1 MKPSAKDSQ
10 RSGASVG
17 DILVLLSIL
26 TLGLV
31 LVYPRL
37 QERAFEQQLDG
48 AVSAIETLRAASSAF
63 LNQNRDWPG
72 SSPAGVTPP
81 ELVSALPPEYRLAV
95 EGYALEWNRWEIIDR
110 PEIVLP
116 PEPEEL
122 SQQDLPGD
130 GVPAGPTASFRAM
143 GGLTVYS
150 GNSALLAGLLKHYG
164 TSLSF
169 VRDTTWT
176 LVIPR

>member
-1 MKPSAKDSQ
+1 MTPSAKDSQ

-17 DILVLLSIL
+17 DILVLLSVL
-26 TLGLV
+26 TLGLA

-37 QERAFEQQLDG
+37 QDRAFEQQLDG

-63 LNQNRDWPG
+63 LNQNLDWPG
-72 SSPAGVTPP
+72 PSPAGVTPP
-81 ELVSALPPEYRLAV
+81 ELVSAFPPEYRLAV
-95 EGYALEWNRWEIIDR
+95 EGYALAWNRWEIVDR
-110 PEIVLP
+110 PKIALP

-122 SQQDLPGD
+122 SQEDSPGD
-130 GVPAGPTASFRAM
+130 SVPTRPTAIFRTM

-150 GNSALLAGLLKHYG
+150 GNSALLAGLLEHYG

-169 VRDTTWT
+169 ARDTTWT

>member
-1 MKPSAKDSQ
+1 MTPSAEDSQ
-10 RSGASVG
+10 RSGASMG

-26 TLGLV
+26 TLGFA

-48 AVSAIETLRAASSAF
+48 AVSAIETLRAAASAF
-63 LNQNRDWPG
+63 LNQNRDWPAP
-72 SSPAGVTPP
+72 SPAGVTPP
-81 ELVSALPPEYRLAV
+81 ELVSAFPPEYRLAV
-95 EGYALEWNRWEIIDR
+95 EGYALEWNRWEIVDL

-116 PEPEEL
+116 PESEEL
-122 SQQDLPGD
+122 SQEDLPGD
-130 GVPAGPTASFRAM
+130 SVPTRPTALFRTL
-143 GGLTVYS
+143 GGLTLYA
-150 GNSALLAGLLKHYG
+150 GNSALLARLLEHYG
-164 TSLSF
+164 ASLSF